1 MEKELI
7 YQHQFK
13 DITDLKTQVFVYI
26 ETFYNCV
33 RVQARLNYLA
43 PPISWLDQYTQ
54 VSQKV
59 A

>member
-43 PPISWLDQYTQ
+43 PISWLDQYTQ